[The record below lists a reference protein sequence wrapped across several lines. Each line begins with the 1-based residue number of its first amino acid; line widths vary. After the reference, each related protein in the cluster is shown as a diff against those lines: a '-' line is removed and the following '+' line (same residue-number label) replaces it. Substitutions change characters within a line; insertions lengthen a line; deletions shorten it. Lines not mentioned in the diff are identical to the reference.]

1 MEMQYFNNYSYCL
14 NRNMEFKVYGHA
26 GRPVVF
32 IPCQDG
38 NFYDFENFRMIDH
51 FAPYIE
57 DGRIM
62 VFAIQ
67 TIDGETWSNLDGDK
81 RWRIERY
88 EQWIHY
94 VTDELV
100 PFIRQMVNERNGWTG
115 DAGLMIYGASMGA
128 THAANLYFRFP
139 YIFDR
144 LLALSGVYN
153 IDFAWNGYMDDLTY
167 NNSPAHYL
175 KNMPADHPYIKLYN
189 QKKAIICVGQ
199 GPWEM
204 VNYTDELND
213 IFKEKGI
220 NVWVDYWGND
230 VNHDWPWWYKQV
242 EYFLPKLL
250 EE

>member
-1 MEMQYFNNYSYCL
+1 
-14 NRNMEFKVYGHA
+14 
-26 GRPVVF
+26 
-32 IPCQDG
+32 
-38 NFYDFENFRMIDH
+38 
-51 FAPYIE
+51 
-57 DGRIM
+57 M

-67 TIDGETWSNLDGDK
+67 TIDGETWSNLGGDK

-189 QKKAIICVGQ
+189 QKKAIICVGR

-213 IFKEKGI
+213 IFREKGI
-220 NVWVDYWGND
+220 NVWVDYWGDD
-230 VNHDWPWWYKQV
+230 VNHDWPWWFKQV

-250 EE
+250 ED